1 MSIIGMCCLR
11 LPATEHINIRY
22 NQLMTEREGQMPFG
36 GLGMELV
43 IDLDTHQQT
52 LRRKTKKSPTG
63 GVKKPAPTR
72 QWWEIMG
79 STAFN
84 RAAEGW
90 RVSRAAS
97 MAEEFG
103 HSVEFAG
110 PQMTGAETEGL
121 LKQVFAVAKRSR
133 ITAVGVAEMMRAESL
148 RIEGRLGVGANWLPP
163 FVDTA
168 IDLLAEV
175 YRLNAGTTR
184 GLKDFA
190 HQKALPAFN

>member
-1 MSIIGMCCLR
+1 M
-11 LPATEHINIRY
+11 A
-22 NQLMTEREGQMPFG
+22 ERTGQMPFE

-43 IDLDTHQQT
+43 IDLDTRQST
-52 LRRKTKKSPTG
+52 LRPKKFKKGTLG
-63 GVKKPAPTR
+63 QVKKPAPTR
-72 QWWEIMG
+72 QWWGIMG
-79 STAFN
+79 LTAFN

-90 RVSRAAS
+90 RMSRAAA

-103 HSVEFAG
+103 HSVEFVG
-110 PQMTGAETEGL
+110 PQMTDAETEGL
-121 LKQVFAVAKRSR
+121 LKQAFAVAKRSR

-148 RIEGRLGVGANWLPP
+148 RIEERLGVGANWLPP
-163 FVDTA
+163 FVDSA